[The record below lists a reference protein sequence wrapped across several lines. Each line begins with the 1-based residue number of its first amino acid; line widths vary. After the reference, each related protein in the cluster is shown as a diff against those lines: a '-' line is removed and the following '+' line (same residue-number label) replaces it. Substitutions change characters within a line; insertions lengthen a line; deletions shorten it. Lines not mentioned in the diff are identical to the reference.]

1 VQRNGYGT
9 DDGIFATYGTIDSAT
24 KELLFAFRTD
34 NKLQIYWF
42 LGGTGSVLD
51 FKTTRVFRDTGW
63 YHILFSYKTDEAAAV
78 DRAKLYINGI
88 LETAFDTK
96 TDPSASFAP
105 PRPFASVPFGIGVT
119 GETGALNSDFLH
131 GYVAQAT
138 FLDGQSIQG
147 GDVAVTD
154 FLDSVTFGTNGSQL
168 SAKKDS
174 EVAALASAAGA
185 NSFCLDFSASSDL
198 GNDISSKNND
208 FSPQDMA
215 AANQSSSTPSKT
227 YSVFNPIDHGDN
239 SFPGTFT
246 LSEGNQKNVINNS
259 NTWVKT
265 TVPFVMSGSNII
277 RAQFT
282 FSTIGDGGCGITGS
296 SHTAG
301 TYHTNADSIAGRGE
315 VGLCGSGALVIDGNF
330 NNSYTSALSNGD
342 VVDVIVN
349 LDVGAVYFAVNGSLL
364 GGATQAEIQAGTTTN
379 AALVSSFVRRTAG
392 EMFNFYAFQ
401 FNPTSTTIEYNSGQ
415 KSFTHS
421 YSTITSLKSLNTADL
436 PAPDYQT

>member
-1 VQRNGYGT
+1 MVTSPASFFMAASGAAAYDSSAISNSVWLDGSADHLTKSFSGSASSTEGVYSIWVQRNGYGT
-9 DDGIFATYGTIDSAT
+9 DDGIFGTYGTIDSAT

-63 YHILFSYKTDEAAAV
+63 YHILFSYKTDEAAAS

-119 GETGALNSDFLH
+119 GETGALNSDFLN

-215 AANQSSSTPSKT
+215 TANQTAHTPSNVYAIMDILKNNGADT
-227 YSVFNPIDHGDN
+227 STI
-239 SFPGTFT
+239 TFA
-246 LSEGNQKNVINNS
+246 EGNLRV
-259 NTWVKT
+259 TG
-265 TVPFVMSGSNII
+265 SGGSDGG
-277 RAQFT
+277 T
-282 FSTIGDGGCGITGS
+282 FST
-296 SHTAG
+296 
-301 TYHTNADSIAGRGE
+301 
-315 VGLCGSGALVIDGNF
+315 LPL
-330 NNSYTSALSNGD
+330 
-342 VVDVIVN
+342 
-349 LDVGAVYFAVNGSLL
+349 
-364 GGATQAEIQAGTTTN
+364 AT
-379 AALVSSFVRRTAG
+379 
-392 EMFNFYAFQ
+392 
-401 FNPTSTTIEYNSGQ
+401 
-415 KSFTHS
+415 
-421 YSTITSLKSLNTADL
+421 
-436 PAPDYQT
+436 